1 MPHPSVL
8 IHADEKLI
16 LIDTGPRIYREEA
29 LCLHCQILINAAG
42 NGLRATVMHIG
53 DTVQSSVKLTILPV
67 HGRSSPG
74 PRSFRSRSTVVP
86 VNIAVSVGPF
96 QSLHNHDRRSVPFH
110 SIMFAFL

>member
-1 MPHPSVL
+1 M
-8 IHADEKLI
+8 
-16 LIDTGPRIYREEA
+16 
-29 LCLHCQILINAAG
+29 LCPINFYEITQTC
-42 NGLRATVMHIG
+42 LST
-53 DTVQSSVKLTILPV
+53 TVQSGVKLTILPV

-110 SIMFAFL
+110 SFVFALL